1 MKLNP
6 EKWRRKRKD
15 IIKIRA
21 EIAENKID
29 KSQQSQKLA
38 FIRTK
43 YFLNCQT
50 EIRKRER
57 EKQRMNER
65 TRNVLPISGMKK
77 DITTYPIDFENIM
90 NNSMSVNDM
99 RWSNSEENTTY

>member
-1 MKLNP
+1 
-6 EKWRRKRKD
+6 
-15 IIKIRA
+15 
-21 EIAENKID
+21 
-29 KSQQSQKLA
+29 
-38 FIRTK
+38 
-43 YFLNCQT
+43 
-50 EIRKRER
+50 
-57 EKQRMNER
+57 MNER